1 MATND
6 QNEYPINDDKNE
18 SSRFLPRYFRT
29 LPNKKF
35 LSATLDQI
43 IQPGTA
49 EKLNAYYGSSSAK
62 GHKVND
68 PYVTESIKIRNDYQL
83 TPGTVIEDELGNV
96 NFYKDYIDYI
106 NQIANLKGSTAN
118 HSNLN
123 EQEFYALD
131 PHIDFDKFVNYREY
145 YWLPYGPQTIS
156 ITGQGVA
163 VSSTYAVTK
172 KDNVDNYSYIFTP
185 DGITDNP
192 DLTLFRG
199 QTYTFEL
206 ENIEE
211 MPLQIRT
218 QRPGTAEFAYSEGV
232 TLLEGKLIFTV
243 PLTAPNTL
251 YYVNAN
257 DINQSG
263 ILKITNANENGE
275 INVEQEVLGKKHYK
289 SAAGVELSN
298 GMKIQFTG
306 IVTPEIYATGEWY
319 VEGVGD
325 RIVLIKEDDL
335 YIPTAYNQEV
345 SVPFDSERFD
355 RLPWENASGYAG
367 TKDYIVSNRASNDK
381 NYWSRG
387 NKWFHKNVIEQSA
400 AANDQPSIIN
410 ESLKAKK
417 PIIEFEANLKLSN
430 FGTSTKRDV
439 DLIDTIT
446 TDVFSTIEGK
456 SGYNVDGVDLVDGMR
471 VLFLADTDIL
481 VKNKIYE
488 VKFIQFV
495 NNFQLTLQ
503 PTDDSE
509 PLINEIVLSKNGTTN
524 KGIMFHYTGTEWVK
538 SQYKSKATQS
548 PIFELFNQ
556 TGDSLYNLD
565 SVSQL
570 GTKILSYKQS
580 SSTADSELGFGIS
593 YRTIENI
600 GDILFDFNLLND
612 GITYQ
617 VNNQTVSVNSDQL
630 LIRKYT
636 DKNTFTYTNAWTTAP
651 KLSKQSVISQV
662 VAARQQVDFPIN
674 VYNNSALLSDLW
686 IRVYKNDSLLVNTV
700 DYNILNVDNVATVR
714 MILSVNENDD
724 IVIKTHSASPK
735 NNNGY
740 YELPL
745 NLQNNPNNENI
756 KGFTFGEFTDHVR
769 TVIEE
774 LENIN
779 GQFPGSSDLRD
790 FGKIAKFGTKFI
802 KHSAP
807 LNLANFHLNDEKAN
821 IVTAIE
827 FNKREYSKFKREFLD
842 VANTLGYDGL
852 AKDHVDLVLQK
863 ITNQRNSSMP
873 FYFSDMI
880 GFSSGKTIEHK
891 VFDTNNRFYPL
902 TKIFNLDKLSIRA
915 VNVYHNNRQLAF
927 RRDYTFNNDGF
938 IVLVSSYEVAYND
951 VISICEYEN
960 TDGCYIPPTP
970 SKLGLYPAYVP
981 EIYVD
986 NTYREPTTV
995 VQGHDGSLRVAYND
1009 FRDDLLIELEMR
1021 IYNNIKVAYDE
1032 TIFNIHDYIGGEF
1045 RTTKFTQQQIDNVY
1059 IDDFISWLD
1068 FVGNPDYTDY
1078 NSFFSSSDPFTF
1090 NYYASNSPS
1099 LKSLNG
1105 FWRGIYKDAYD
1116 TDRPHSHPWE
1126 ILGFTIEPNW
1136 WTEVYGPRP
1145 YTGNNLPMWK
1155 DLEAGIVREPG
1166 KPVEYR
1172 LKYARPG
1179 LASFPPADEQGRIQT
1194 PLNSGYIR
1202 NYSNSLIKSRFKF
1215 GDYAPTEAAWRKSSD
1230 YPFALIKSLVVNRPA
1245 HIFGI
1250 GFDRSRVS
1258 RNFAGQLVYGD
1269 TNTAITTTRLVF
1281 PNSLSSSNRI
1291 QTAGL
1296 VNFVAN
1302 LIQNDIN
1309 TSYAQYQDAIKSIDN
1324 KLGLRVGGF
1333 TNKNKFNLLLDS
1345 RSPYNQDNVFVPTEN
1360 YKLFLNKSTAFEVV
1374 TYSGVIIEKLATG
1387 FVVRGY
1393 DKFNPVFNVYKPI
1406 KSSTDNTIRE
1416 GGASENYVDWDA
1428 EKTYVS
1434 GNLVR
1439 YQGRFYRVLTD
1450 HVSGLTFDAT
1460 LYVSIKE
1467 VPTVGG
1473 VSAIIS
1479 REFNNYLSYVDYG
1492 TTYTTIQEVI
1502 DFIAGYEKYLTT
1514 SGFIFETF
1522 SPEVETVQNW
1532 RMSMKDFLFWTTQ
1545 NWQENSVITLS
1556 PAAETIKFYK
1566 DDYIVDNIFN
1576 ELYAAIPLNSNG
1588 KPITPANLTYSRIN
1602 KEFILQPKDTL
1613 EGIYFAKLPITQKE
1627 HIILLDNE
1635 TIFKDVIY
1643 NKAQGYRQERIKVLG
1658 YRSSNWDGS
1667 INVPGFIIEDIS
1679 IHDWEENT
1687 DYSIGD
1693 IVKYKRDYFV
1703 ALENVPGTLTL
1714 NLANWARLQDKPE
1727 SGLYPN
1733 FEYKIN
1739 QFADFYDLD
1748 TDNFDVE
1755 QQTFAQHLIGYQK
1768 RKYLQNIIKDDVS
1781 QYKFYQGFIQEK
1793 GTKNALTKLF
1803 DALSS
1808 AGEDSLEF
1816 YEEWALRVGTYGAI
1830 DGVKELEYILDE
1842 SKFNL
1847 SPQPIEIATTA
1858 PVDSL
1863 DLIYRQPLTD
1873 VYVSPE
1879 GYNPLRAFPTQ
1890 TTINEVIPTAGYVH
1904 SEDVDYEVATYAS
1917 ILDLIATDLL
1927 NGQYIWVGNRDSEWD
1942 VLKFVNTD
1950 LVPTIFDSGID
1961 SKLIFNNAHNLAV
1974 GEIFVISTEVSGS
1987 EILRAVKKV
1996 ENNAVIVSKITI
2008 TETTMPIRVFVS
2020 RRFANLEAFS
2030 NSINLTTI
2038 NDKIWVDQTD
2048 TNWGVYQRTEDNFS
2062 KVYTNTGINTWLSDY
2077 DINRRN
2083 TVLTVGNSA
2092 EDKVEVYAR
2101 GTDSIGYILEGEILA
2116 DSNLADTQN
2125 FGNTVAISQDGKY
2138 IAVGS
2143 PSATNIKTNIIAD
2156 PWNETIAYDAGN
2168 IVLHNNSYWTA
2179 TQEILP
2185 AIDSQNYGT
2194 FVAYPIL
2201 KDNLADSTQGNFLVA
2216 GNYPIANTT
2225 ADHFLIR
2232 ATIEQY
2238 RGVRVGSVLELV
2250 WNRYSVSN
2258 INPLLQTQPFENTV
2272 SGLDYNWLT
2281 GSHIVADRVDVIVTV
2296 NLALNQPAVGTIVET
2311 GTGKGTISYLHP
2323 TGNGYVIYLNQTS
2336 GNFSATG
2343 SLSTAL
2349 GVVIGNYEYEI
2360 PDDTHV
2366 ELGGYWMISTD
2377 SISPS
2382 GVEFRDVIIDNT
2394 PSLII
2399 VDIVAPV
2406 DIGRATDTYYSIG
2419 EDIGVVG
2426 TAQSGNDK
2434 VSLIG
2439 RFEASAVEYPIGYD
2453 VGHLWFIRLG
2463 NTAPS
2468 FALNDTIRLQENTFL
2483 QNINWPEF
2491 GLVGLSSE
2499 PIFNNIH
2506 TIGYDNDSVG
2516 FLDGYIKVQ
2525 LQADQVGL
2533 HNFVRGDVLEDVN
2546 TGALIE
2552 IWHASI
2558 DAGSQTQTLYVNFA
2572 GNTPTYDL
2580 SLGSAYSNST
2590 RIVRKRAGEVDRDA
2604 GFMVESSVYTSTNN
2618 IGKLIIF
2625 NSREQTSPIYD
2636 LPPITND
2643 QFTSLIENYEYWI
2656 VPEPKVQ
2663 AGEGRLANEPLPNNS
2678 DWIFTNSIPVVAGGS
2693 TNFPNTGFVSVYER
2707 IEAGAYFP
2715 VSKFVIPGGF
2725 DNVGKTLEFRNV
2737 DELYILY
2744 VGSDDKIIFV
2754 KNGSENGITYN
2765 WEISLDKNF
2774 RNTFSNV
2781 ANYYVGDIVIY
2792 DNTIFKALYQAMT
2805 NIAAGSWNDSNWL
2818 QLNDDIDYT
2827 GYIPK
2832 DIAVGTDTKLITG
2845 FDAFGEKYSI
2855 SDDGKVLA
2863 AYVTRDDAS
2872 ADIKEDDEIAIYR
2885 YVNNSYRFSDT
2896 IVITDTSVND
2906 QEYTHSFAMDASGTH
2921 IAIGSYK
2928 EDTINGYDSG
2938 FVKLYK
2944 YNNLTWSVIDTIYSP
2959 ETDNGENFG
2968 YNITFVG
2975 TTLIVSSLYGDTV
2988 TERVFTDGTSF
2999 DNGFTRFVENEYNV
3013 GSIYVF
3019 DNINDVY
3026 VYSNKIDSTV
3036 DITKGLTSNGLHL
3049 YASNKSDTTTLVD
3062 YRFTGTSTWNKF
3074 REQLPI
3080 VNINK
3085 FKGTFLYNKNL
3096 NEFISY
3102 IDIID
3107 PIQGKIAGP
3116 AEQELRYK
3124 SSWDP
3129 AIFTNVSE
3137 NDTVNVDKFKSWG
3150 KEQVGQ
3156 LWWDISTAR
3165 FKNPYQGD
3173 AVYQTNTWN
3182 TLFKGSSID
3191 VYEWVE
3197 TNYSPSVWNE
3207 IADTEE
3213 GLSSGVSGQTKYDID
3228 TYVLKKKYDAIT
3240 QNFSNKYYF
3249 WVKNK
3254 KSIPNVNERVTSC
3267 YDVAQYIIDP
3277 RTIGYKYAELQ
3288 TSNRYVINNVLND
3301 IKGRDTVVNFTWWTI
3316 PNQELNIHN
3325 QYQLVSDGLYTSKP
3339 NQELVNKWI
3348 DSLVGFDKNLKEVPD
3363 PALSPKLKYGTLF
3376 RPRQSWFINR
3386 LEALKTVIER
3396 ANLALRKTIVVDDF
3410 DLSDFYKKDDAP
3422 LISSRMYDYV
3432 IAADIDLQFIG
3443 TSKYIKAVL
3452 TPVFENGKLISV
3464 TIANPGKG
3472 YIDLSYEDG
3481 ISIVRKGPKI
3491 TVTGNGLGAEVE
3503 CTIDAQG
3510 SVNSV
3515 TIIKAGTGYNQNSSL
3530 EVRALTTLINS
3541 DITIGNK
3548 WSLAEFNPSLKVW
3561 QRTVTQNYDVTLYWS
3576 FVDWYAT
3583 GYTQFTDKN
3592 YIIDYAYELEQ
3603 LNDRIG
3609 DVVKIN
3615 NVGTGGWLLLKKVD
3629 DKSAVDY
3636 SINYETIGRENGT
3649 IEITRGLYDFE
3660 DTISGYDGYSYDIS
3674 IYDGVPVTE
3683 TRIILNALL
3692 DKVFVDNLEIEYN
3705 KIFMASLRYVLSEGQ
3720 KPDWLFKTSFVK
3732 AKYNF
3737 GELEQKTHYQ
3747 NDNLSSYQDYINE
3760 VKPYKTTI
3768 REYISSYN
3776 KVDEYSSQ
3784 ISDFDLMPW
3793 YSETK
3798 GKISPQNA
3806 RVVNNSIVL
3815 EGADAYPW
3823 KSWFDNATYYV
3834 EKIEISNAGSNFTST
3849 PIITLQGGGGTG
3861 ATAVAY
3867 ISRGKITSIDVVTV
3881 GQGYTSAPTVI
3892 INGSQTEGGITASAT
3907 AIINNDT
3914 VRKIKTTLKFDRTSG
3929 EIVYLALN
3937 KSQSFVSTSNQQ
3949 KFNLT
3954 WPLDL
3959 KQNLIQVTVDG
3970 EEALRSEYTFGNV
3983 IDTTASHTIYR
3994 GYIQFTDP
4002 LIQNKTVIITYSI
4015 DPAMLS
4021 AADRIHNLY
4030 KPMSGMPGYNQ
4041 LVKDLSQVLDGVD
4054 YGGVE
4059 ITSFDFDTEAG
4070 WDANEWYTTT
4080 WDTFGGTYEDELFTI
4095 TTGQQEVTLA
4105 APLEVGVV
4113 YTLYVNEVRI
4123 DDPQFDA
4130 ATPTN
4135 PDAITNSITGDGT
4148 TTTVNISTFGLTTGD
4163 KLIVRKITSDGTF
4176 LPDGTSYDAQLSG
4189 GTFAYG
4195 NAKGIAAG
4203 EIIVDGDGFVTPTT
4217 SRSTDEHVP
4226 GQVLDTVDI
4235 KVYDRTGSG
4244 QGVVVTRTH
4253 WFNADAE
4260 YTTLALK
4267 QQQLDILQQQ
4277 YNENLEDENLRDA
4290 VIAKQ
4295 LEVDQAQAALDALL
4309 VPLDI
4314 GLTPLKQE
4322 NLIVRISN
4330 STNANTVLR
4339 KTDYTIDYVNKT
4351 VTLNVAPAS
4360 RTTITTLVVGV
4371 NGTDIISSGTFTG
4384 DGNTTQFLTSLTYQE
4399 GLTSIITVNGQKR
4412 STIVSSG
4419 EVADVVLIQSTS
4431 EYEIEN
4437 AVILEFGEAPEVGS
4451 LISYAVYSNET
4462 QTFSEITVDELQ
4474 ADGST
4479 TTYTLSQQ
4487 PFNTLPADIHT
4498 LVIADGV
4505 LLDTGYNTRFTATI
4519 ATFYPLTQWNVP
4531 YFSKTPEQIDVY
4543 INGILQSHTVSYR
4556 WYIEN
4561 STLEIFTGYFEIGD
4575 TIEVYT
4581 RNDNY
4586 RISNS
4591 ELELLS
4597 IVPSGMILVYQFSNH
4612 DVLDIKRSTTES
4624 LRRNSLVVGSEEWKA
4639 YSESSLGIIPL
4650 GSSVIN
4656 EGYVWI
4662 ALNGELLSP
4671 TVDYG
4676 LLPDYTSVK
4685 IYRDIPDGAKIDV
4698 IHFSGAVSTNRFGYR
4713 QFKDILNRTHYK
4725 RINSLSETK
4734 LAQDLSITDLRIYVD
4749 DGSKLDAPNKNLN
4762 LPGIIFVNGER
4773 IEYFVKEENTLRQI
4787 HRGTLGT
4794 GVNALATAGTT
4805 VSSQGAGET
4814 VPYRDQTLITNL
4826 IGNGVSNEFELDFSA
4841 QYGVNQFEVFVEGK
4855 RLRKTEIQK
4864 FNSTIDQVSPEGDE
4878 TLPAEFSV
4886 AGTEDNILRL
4896 LNVPNAGAQI
4906 KVVRKVGTQWRQE
4919 GVSLKDSKTKI
4930 SSFLRNGVAGL
4941 PE

>member
-1 MATND
+1 M
-6 QNEYPINDDKNE
+6 
-18 SSRFLPRYFRT
+18 
-29 LPNKKF
+29 
-35 LSATLDQI
+35 
-43 IQPGTA
+43 
-49 EKLNAYYGSSSAK
+49 
-62 GHKVND
+62 KV
-68 PYVTESIKIRNDYQL
+68 
-83 TPGTVIEDELGNV
+83 
-96 NFYKDYIDYI
+96 
-106 NQIANLKGSTAN
+106 
-118 HSNLN
+118 
-123 EQEFYALD
+123 
-131 PHIDFDKFVNYREY
+131 
-145 YWLPYGPQTIS
+145 
-156 ITGQGVA
+156 
-163 VSSTYAVTK
+163 
-172 KDNVDNYSYIFTP
+172 
-185 DGITDNP
+185 
-192 DLTLFRG
+192 
-199 QTYTFEL
+199 
-206 ENIEE
+206 
-211 MPLQIRT
+211 
-218 QRPGTAEFAYSEGV
+218 
-232 TLLEGKLIFTV
+232 
-243 PLTAPNTL
+243 
-251 YYVNAN
+251 
-257 DINQSG
+257 
-263 ILKITNANENGE
+263 
-275 INVEQEVLGKKHYK
+275 
-289 SAAGVELSN
+289 
-298 GMKIQFTG
+298 QFTG

-325 RIVLIKEDDL
+325 KIVLIKEDDL
-335 YIPTAYNQEV
+335 YIPTAYNQEI

-367 TKDYIVSNRASNDK
+367 IKDYIVSNRASNDK
-381 NYWSRG
+381 NYWSRS

-400 AANDQPSIIN
+400 AANGQPSVIN

-417 PIIEFEANLKLSN
+417 PIIEFEASLKLSN
-430 FGTSTKRDV
+430 FGTITKKDV
-439 DLIDTIT
+439 DLIDNIT

-456 SGYNVDGVDLVDGMR
+456 AGYNVDGIDLVDGMR
-471 VLFLADTDIL
+471 VLFLADTDVL

-495 NNFQLTLQ
+495 NSYQLTLQ
-503 PTDDSE
+503 PTDDTN
-509 PLINEIVLSKNGTTN
+509 PALNEIVLAKNGTTN
-524 KGIMFHYTGTEWVK
+524 KGIMFHYDGSTWIK
-538 SQYKSKATQS
+538 SQYKSAINQS
-548 PIFELFNQ
+548 PIFELFDQ
-556 TGDSLYNLD
+556 TGDSLYNFD
-565 SVSQL
+565 SVSQS

-580 SSTADSELGFGIS
+580 TSSVADPELGFGIS

-600 GDILFDFNLLND
+600 GDILFDFNLLTD
-612 GITYQ
+612 VVTYQ
-617 VNNQTVSVNSDQL
+617 VTNQTVSVDSDQL
-630 LIRKYT
+630 LIRKYSNK
-636 DKNTFTYTNAWTTAP
+636 DSFTYVNAWATAP
-651 KLSKQSVISQV
+651 KLSKQPVIRQT
-662 VAARQQVDFPIN
+662 VADRQQVEFAID
-674 VYNNSALLSDLW
+674 VYNNSASLPDLW
-686 IRVYKNDSLLVNTV
+686 IRVYKNDKLLINTI
-700 DYNILNVDNVATVR
+700 DYNIINIDSIATIQMVTPT
-714 MILSVNENDD
+714 NEGDD
-724 IVIKTHSASPK
+724 IVIKTHSAAPK

-756 KGFTFGEFTDHVR
+756 TGFTFGEFTDHVS
-769 TVIEE
+769 TIVEE

-779 GQFPGSSDLRD
+779 GQYPGASDLRD
-790 FGKIAKFGTKFI
+790 FGKIAKFGTKFV

-807 LNLANFHLNDEKAN
+807 LNLANFHLNDENAN
-821 IVTAIE
+821 IIKAIE
-827 FNKREYSKFKREFLD
+827 FNKREYGKFKREFLD
-842 VANTLGYDGL
+842 VANTLGYDGNV
-852 AKDHVDLVLQK
+852 KDHVDLVLRK

-873 FYFSDMI
+873 FYFSDMV
-880 GFSSGKTIEHK
+880 GFANGKTIEHK

-902 TKIFNLDKLSIRA
+902 TKVFNLDALSIRS
-915 VNVYHNNRQLAF
+915 VNVYHNDKQLAF
-927 RRDYTFNNDGF
+927 RRDYTFNSEGF
-938 IVLVSSYEVAYND
+938 VVLENSYEVAYND
-951 VISICEYEN
+951 IISICEYEN

-970 SKLGLYPAYVP
+970 TKIGLYPSYVP

-995 VQGHDGSLRVAYND
+995 VQGHDGSIRVAYND
-1009 FRDDLLIELEMR
+1009 FRDDLLLELEMR

-1045 RTTKFTQQQIDNVY
+1045 RTTKFSQQQIDNVY
-1059 IDDFISWLD
+1059 IDDFINWLD
-1068 FVGNPDYTDY
+1068 FVGNPDYTEY
-1078 NSFFSSSDPFTF
+1078 SSFFSSADPFTF

-1179 LASFPPADEQGRIQT
+1179 LASFPPADEQGRIQN

-1202 NYSNSLIKSRFKF
+1202 NYSNALIKSRFKF
-1215 GDYAPTEAAWRKSSD
+1215 GDYAPAESAWRKSSD

-1258 RNFAGQLVYGD
+1258 RNFAGQLVYGN
-1269 TNTAITTTRLVF
+1269 TNTAITTSKLVF
-1281 PNSLSSSNRI
+1281 PNSLNSSARI

-1302 LIQNDIN
+1302 LIHNDVN
-1309 TSYAQYQDAIKSIDN
+1309 TSYSQYQTAIKSINN

-1333 TNKNKFNLLLDS
+1333 TNKDKFNLLLDS
-1345 RSPYNQDNVFVPTEN
+1345 RSPYNQDNVFVPAEN
-1360 YKLFLNKSTAFEVV
+1360 YNLFLNKSTAFEVV

-1387 FVVRGY
+1387 FVIRGY
-1393 DKFNPVFNVYKPI
+1393 DKFNPVFKIYSPI
-1406 KSSTDNTIRE
+1406 KSSSDTTIRE
-1416 GGASENYVDWDA
+1416 GGTSENYVDWDT

-1439 YQGRFYRVLTD
+1439 YEGRFYRVLTD
-1450 HVSGLTFDAT
+1450 HTSGTTFDAT
-1460 LYVSIKE
+1460 LFVSIKE
-1467 VPTVGG
+1467 VPVVGG
-1473 VSAIIS
+1473 VSASIS
-1479 REFNNYLSYVDYG
+1479 RQFNNYISYVDYG

-1514 SGFIFETF
+1514 SGFIFESF

-1566 DDYIVDNIFN
+1566 EDYIVDNIFN

-1588 KPITPANLTYSRIN
+1588 KPINPANLTYSRIN
-1602 KEFILQPKDTL
+1602 KEFILQPKNTL

-1667 INVPGFIIEDIS
+1667 INIPGFILEDIT
-1679 IHDWEENT
+1679 IHDWKENT

-1693 IVKYKRDYFV
+1693 IVKYKRDYYV

-1714 NLANWARLQDKPE
+1714 SLSNWARLEDKPE

-1808 AGEDSLEF
+1808 AGENSLEF
-1816 YEEWALRVGTYGAI
+1816 YEEWALRVGSYGAI
-1830 DGVKELEYILDE
+1830 DGITELEYILDE

-1847 SPQPIEIATTA
+1847 SPQPIEISSVA

-1863 DLIYRQPLTD
+1863 DLIYRQPITD
-1873 VYVSPE
+1873 VYLTAE
-1879 GYNPLRAFPTQ
+1879 GYNPLNAFPTQ
-1890 TTINEVIPTAGYVH
+1890 QTINEVIPTAGYVH
-1904 SEDVDYEVATYAS
+1904 SEDVDYEVATYTS
-1917 ILDLIATDLL
+1917 ILNLDATQLL
-1927 NGQYIWVGNRDSEWD
+1927 NGQYVWVGNRNGDWD

-1950 LVPTIFDSGID
+1950 LVPTIVDSGVD
-1961 SKLIFNNAHNLAV
+1961 SKLIFNNAHNLTV
-1974 GEIFVISTEVSGS
+1974 GEIFVISTETSGS
-1987 EILRAVKKV
+1987 EILRAVKKI
-1996 ENNAVIVSKITI
+1996 ENNAVIVNKITI
-2008 TETTMPIRVFVS
+2008 TETVMPIRIFVS
-2020 RRFANLEAFS
+2020 KRFADLEAFS
-2030 NSINLTTI
+2030 SSITLSTV
-2038 NDKIWVDQTD
+2038 NDKIWVDSTD
-2048 TNWGVYQRTEDNFS
+2048 KNWGAYQRKEDNFS
-2062 KVYTNTGINTWLSDY
+2062 KVYDNTGTANWLSDF
-2077 DINRRN
+2077 DVNRRN
-2083 TVLTVGNSA
+2083 NILTVGYSA
-2092 EDKVEVYAR
+2092 EGKVEVYAR
-2101 GTDSIGYILEGEILA
+2101 GTESIGYTLEGEILQ
-2116 DSNLADTQN
+2116 DNNLADNQG
-2125 FGNTVAISQDGKY
+2125 FGKSVAISQDGKY

-2143 PSATNIKTNIIAD
+2143 PTATNIKTNIISA
-2156 PWNETIAYDAGN
+2156 PWNETTAYDAGN

-2185 AIDSQNYGT
+2185 AIDNQNYET
-2194 FVAYPIL
+2194 FVAYPL
-2201 KDNLADSTQGNFLVA
+2201 VKDNLSDSTAGNFLVA
-2216 GNYPIANTT
+2216 GNYPATNTIAN
-2225 ADHFLIR
+2225 HFLIR
-2232 ATIEQY
+2232 ATTEQY
-2238 RGVRVGSVLELV
+2238 LGVPIGSVLELV

-2272 SGLDYNWLT
+2272 FGLDYNWLT
-2281 GSHIVADRVDVIVTV
+2281 GSHPIVDRVDIIITV
-2296 NLALNQPAVGTIVET
+2296 NLALNQPAIGDLLQTGTGVGTIN
-2311 GTGKGTISYLHP
+2311 YLYP
-2323 TGNGYVIYLNQTS
+2323 RGNGYVIYLKNIA
-2336 GNFSATG
+2336 GNFSSTGTVTTAT
-2343 SLSTAL
+2343 
-2349 GVVIGNYEYEI
+2349 GVVIGDYNYEI
-2360 PDDTHV
+2360 PSDSHN

-2377 SISPS
+2377 SIAPS
-2382 GVEFRDVIIDNT
+2382 GVEFRDVIVDNT

-2399 VDIVAPV
+2399 ADIVDPS
-2406 DIGRATDTYYSIG
+2406 DIGRTTDEFYSIG
-2419 EDIGVVG
+2419 EDIATTG
-2426 TAQSGNDK
+2426 TIQSGNDK

-2439 RFEASAVEYPIGYD
+2439 RFESPAPEYPIGYD
-2453 VGHLWFIRLG
+2453 VGHLWFVRLG

-2468 FALNDTIRLQENTFL
+2468 FTLSDIIKLQENTFL
-2483 QNINWPEF
+2483 QNINWQEF
-2491 GLVGLSSE
+2491 GLVGLTNES
-2499 PIFNNIH
+2499 IFSNSH
-2506 TIGYDNDSVG
+2506 TIGYNNNGVG

-2533 HNFVRGDVLEDVN
+2533 HNFVRGDILEDVN

-2558 DAGSQTQTLYVNFA
+2558 DAGLQTQTLYVNFA
-2572 GNTPTYDL
+2572 GNTPTYNL
-2580 SLGSAYSNST
+2580 SLGSTYSNST
-2590 RIVRKRAGEVDRDA
+2590 RIIRRRAGEVNRDA
-2604 GFMVESSVYTSTNN
+2604 GFMIESSVYTATNN
-2618 IGKLIIF
+2618 IGKLIIL
-2625 NSREQTSPIYD
+2625 NSEEHTTLGFD
-2636 LPPITND
+2636 LPPITGN
-2643 QFTSLIENYEYWI
+2643 QYTSMLENYEYWV
-2656 VPEPKVQ
+2656 VPQVKIQ
-2663 AGEGRLANEPLPNNS
+2663 AGEGRLPNVPTPNNS
-2678 DWIFTNSIPVVAGGS
+2678 NWLFTNSIPVVSGTE
-2693 TNFPNTGFVSVYER
+2693 TNFTNTGFVSVYER
-2707 IEAGAYFP
+2707 LEPGVYVP

-2725 DNVGKTLEFRNV
+2725 DNVGKTLEFRNIN
-2737 DELYILY
+2737 ELYVLY
-2744 VGSDDKIIFV
+2744 IGADDKIIFV
-2754 KNGSENGITYN
+2754 KNGIENNTTYN
-2765 WEISLDKNF
+2765 WEISLDKDF
-2774 RNTFSNV
+2774 RNEFSSL

-2792 DNTIFKALYQAMT
+2792 NNILYQAMT
-2805 NIAAGSWNDSNWL
+2805 NIAATEWNASNW
-2818 QLNDDIDYT
+2818 QPVDNDIDYT
-2827 GYIPK
+2827 GYVPK
-2832 DIAVGTDTKLITG
+2832 TIVAGTDIKLLDG

-2855 SDDGKVLA
+2855 SDDGTVLA
-2863 AYVTRDDAS
+2863 VYVTRDNPS
-2872 ADIKEDDEIAIYR
+2872 VNIKVNDEIAVYR
-2885 YVNNSYRFSDT
+2885 YINNSYRLSNIISID
-2896 IVITDTSVND
+2896 DTSVND
-2906 QEYTHSFAMDASGTH
+2906 LEYTHSFAMDAAGTH

-2928 EDTINGYDSG
+2928 EDTTNGYDSG

-2944 YNNLTWSVIDTIYSP
+2944 YNNLSWTVVDTIYSP
-2959 ETDNGENFG
+2959 EKDNGENFG
-2968 YNITFVG
+2968 YNVEFVG
-2975 TTLIVSSLYGDTV
+2975 TSLIVSSLFGDTV
-2988 TERVFTDGTSF
+2988 TERTFTDGTTF
-2999 DNGFTRFVENEYNV
+2999 DNGFTNFVETEYNV
-3013 GSIYVF
+3013 GSVYVF
-3019 DNINDVY
+3019 DNINGVY
-3026 VYSNKIDSTV
+3026 VYSNKIDASV
-3036 DITKGLTSNGLHL
+3036 DITKGLMSNGLHL
-3049 YASNKSDTTTLVD
+3049 YGTNIGTSATLID
-3062 YRFTGTSTWNKF
+3062 YRFTGNPTWTKF
-3074 REQLPI
+3074 REQLP
-3080 VNINK
+3080 VVDINK
-3085 FKGTFLYNKNL
+3085 FKGTFIYNKAS

-3137 NDTVNVDKFKSWG
+3137 GDTVNVDKFKSWG

-3182 TLFKGSSID
+3182 TLFKGSTID

-3197 TNYSPSVWNE
+3197 SDYSPSTWNE
-3207 IADTEE
+3207 ITDTEE
-3213 GLSSGVSGQTKYDID
+3213 GLSEGISGQVKYNTD
-3228 TYVLKKKYDAIT
+3228 TYVLKKKYDSIT
-3240 QNFSNKYYF
+3240 QSFNNKYYF

-3254 KSIPNVNERVTSC
+3254 KTIPNVNERLTSC
-3267 YDVAQYIIDP
+3267 YDVAQYIQDP
-3277 RTIGYKYAELQ
+3277 RTVGYKYAELQ
-3288 TSNRYVINNVLND
+3288 TSNRYVINNILND

-3325 QYQLVSDGLYTSKP
+3325 QYQLISDGLYTSKP
-3339 NQELVNKWI
+3339 NQDLVNKWI

-3363 PALSPKLKYGTLF
+3363 PTLSPKLKYGTLS

-3386 LEALKTVIER
+3386 LEALKTVVER
-3396 ANLALRKTIVVDDF
+3396 ANLALRKIVVVDEF

-3422 LISSRMYDYV
+3422 LIGSRLYDYLV
-3432 IAADIDLQFIG
+3432 DSDIDLQFIG
-3443 TSKYIKAVL
+3443 TSKYAKAIL
-3452 TPVFENGKLISV
+3452 TPVFENGRLISV
-3464 TIANPGKG
+3464 TITNPGKG

-3481 ISIVRKGPKI
+3481 VSTVRNGPKI
-3491 TVTGNGLGAEVE
+3491 NVIGNGSGAEVE
-3503 CTIDAQG
+3503 CTIDANG
-3510 SVNSV
+3510 SINSV
-3515 TIIKAGTGYNQNSSL
+3515 TILNSGSGYNQNSSL
-3530 EVRALTTLINS
+3530 EVRALTALINS
-3541 DITIGNK
+3541 DATIGNK
-3548 WSLAEFNPSLKVW
+3548 WSMAEYNPTLKVW

-3576 FVDWYAT
+3576 YVDWYAT
-3583 GYTQFTDKN
+3583 GYNQFTDTN
-3592 YIIDYAYELEQ
+3592 YIIDYAYQLEQ
-3603 LNDRIG
+3603 LDDRIG

-3615 NVGTGGWLLLKKVD
+3615 NVGTGGWLLLKKID
-3629 DKSAVDY
+3629 DAVAVDY
-3636 SINYETIGRENGT
+3636 SVNYETVGRENGT
-3649 IEITRGLYDFE
+3649 IEITKGLYDFE
-3660 DTISGYDGYSYDIS
+3660 GTISGYDGYSYDIT

-3683 TRIILNALL
+3683 ARIILNSLF
-3692 DKVFVDNLEIEYN
+3692 DKIFVDNLEIEYN

-3747 NDNLSSYQDYINE
+3747 NDNLTSYQDYIDE

-3776 KVDEYSSQ
+3776 KVDQSSSQ

-3793 YSETK
+3793 YSPSK
-3798 GKISPQNA
+3798 GKIYPKNT
-3806 RVVNNSIVL
+3806 RVENGSIVL
-3815 EGADAYPW
+3815 EGADEYPW

-3834 EKIEISNAGSNFTST
+3834 EKIQLSNAGSNFTL
-3849 PIITLQGGGGTG
+3849 PPVITLEGGGGTG

-3867 ISRGKITSIDVVTV
+3867 ISRGKITSIDVVTP
-3881 GQGYTSAPTVI
+3881 GQGYTSAPTVV
-3892 INGSQTEGGITASAT
+3892 INGSQTDGGIAASAT

-3929 EIVYLALN
+3929 EIVYLDLN
-3937 KSQSFVSTSNQQ
+3937 KEQSFVSTSNQQ
-3949 KFNLT
+3949 TFKLT

-3959 KQNLIQVTVDG
+3959 RHNLIYVTVDG
-3970 EEALRSEYTFGNV
+3970 EEALRSEYTFGNA
-3983 IDTTASHTIYR
+3983 IDSSASHTVYR

-4002 LIQNKTVIITYSI
+4002 LIQNKTVVITYNV

-4021 AADRIHNLY
+4021 AADRIHSLY
-4030 KPMSGMPGYNQ
+4030 KPMSGMPGYSQ
-4041 LVKDLSQVLDGVD
+4041 LVKDLSQVLDGID

-4070 WDANEWYTTT
+4070 WDSNEWYTTT
-4080 WDTFGGTYEDELFTI
+4080 WDTFGGTYEDEIFTI
-4095 TTGQQEVTLA
+4095 TSGQLEVVLA
-4105 APLEVGVV
+4105 APLELGIV
-4113 YTLYVNEVRI
+4113 YTLYVNDVRI
-4123 DDPQFDA
+4123 DDPNYDA
-4130 ATPTN
+4130 GTPTN
-4135 PDAITNSITGDGT
+4135 SNAITNSITGNGVTSIID
-4148 TTTVNISTFGLTTGD
+4148 ISTFGLVEGN
-4163 KLIVRKITSDGTF
+4163 KLIVRKMTSDGTF
-4176 LPDGTSYDAQLSG
+4176 LPDGASYDTQLSG

-4203 EIIVDGDGFVTPTT
+4203 EIIIDGDGFVTPTT

-4226 GQVLDTVDI
+4226 GQVLDTIDI

-4253 WFNADAE
+4253 WFNADVE
-4260 YTTLALK
+4260 YAVVALK
-4267 QQQLDILQQQ
+4267 EQQLEILQQDYTAGAATLASLQ
-4277 YNENLEDENLRDA
+4277 SQLDALNAELVTLQSALSDAEALRDA
-4290 VIAKQ
+4290 NNLLQPTYLNLLSEKIAIENNISSKTSQLSALQNALTPLESQKIQLEFQIPTLTSQISSLENQIDVLNSDITSLGADLQNYLPGTTQYNQIVSLINQKAAQRVALISQLSTLQSQLPNLQSQLISVIAQINSIQDDILVLNSELIILQNDLIIVNSDIQTYEFNYTQYVSAVTDAQNNVTNKETSILSKQ
-4295 LEVDQAQAALDALL
+4295 SQVNNQSTVAANLAAAANAKAIELAQAQEALNALL

-4314 GLTPLKQE
+4314 GLTPLKEE

-4330 STNANTVLR
+4330 SNNANTILT
-4339 KTDYTIDYVNKT
+4339 KSEYTIDYTNKT
-4351 VTLNVAPAS
+4351 VTLKNAPES

-4371 NGTDIISSGTFTG
+4371 NGTDIISSGTFIG
-4384 DGNTTQFLTSLTYQE
+4384 DGSTTQFLTSLTYQE
-4399 GLTSIITVNGQKR
+4399 GLTSIITVDGEKR

-4419 EVADVVLIQSTS
+4419 EVADAVLLQSTS

-4437 AVILEFGEAPEVGS
+4437 AVILEFGEAPKVNS
-4451 LISYAVYSNET
+4451 LINYAIYSNET
-4462 QTFSEITVDELQ
+4462 QTFSEITIDELET
-4474 ADGST
+4474 DGST
-4479 TTYTLSQQ
+4479 TTFALSQQ
-4487 PFNTLPADIHT
+4487 PFNKLPADVHT
-4498 LVIADGV
+4498 LVIADGA
-4505 LLDTGYNTRFTATI
+4505 LLDTGYNTRVTATI
-4519 ATFYPLTQWNVP
+4519 DTFYPMNQESIP
-4531 YFSKTPEQIDVY
+4531 YFSKAVEQIEVY
-4543 INGILQSHTVSYR
+4543 INGVLQTHTVSYR
-4556 WYIEN
+4556 WYTEN
-4561 STLEIFTGYFEIGD
+4561 STLELFTGYFEIGD
-4575 TIEVYT
+4575 TIELYT
-4581 RNDNY
+4581 RNENY
-4586 RISNS
+4586 RITNS
-4591 ELELLS
+4591 TLELLNL
-4597 IVPSGMILVYQFSNH
+4597 VPTSTLIVYQFSNH
-4612 DVLDIKRSTTES
+4612 DVLDIRRSTTES
-4624 LRRNSLVVGSEEWKA
+4624 LKRNSLIVGSEDWKTYA
-4639 YSESSLGIIPL
+4639 ESSLGIIPL
-4650 GSSVIN
+4650 SSSVIN

-4685 IYRDIPDGAKIDV
+4685 IYRDIPDGAKLDV

-4725 RINSLSETK
+4725 RINSVSETK
-4734 LAQDLSITDLRIYVD
+4734 LSQNLSITDLRIYVE
-4749 DGSKLDAPNKNLN
+4749 DGSKLDTPNKSLN

-4794 GVNALATAGTT
+4794 GVNSLVKAGTT

-4814 VPYRDQTLITNL
+4814 IPYRDQTLVTNL
-4826 IGNGVSNEFELDFSA
+4826 IGDGISNEFELDFSA

-4864 FNSTIDQVSPEGDE
+4864 FNASIDQTSPAGDE

-4886 AGTEDNILRL
+4886 YGIDDNMLRL

-4930 SSFLRNGVAGL
+4930 GSFLRNGIAGL